1 MKRTILALAVALGA
15 TAAQAACEYGYADAK
30 AGLCNDS
37 PAQVAQGLREYEKR
51 HAVDE
56 RDSYN
61 RVQSIPGVCVGDD
74 CNRVV
79 KIQRWDAHTGQ
90 MVN

>member
-1 MKRTILALAVALGA
+1 MKRTILGLAVALGA

-30 AGLCNDS
+30 SGLCNDS
-37 PAQVAQGLREYEKR
+37 PAQVAQGRREYEKR

-56 RDSYN
+56 KDSRN

-79 KIQRWDAHTGQ
+79 KIQRWDAHTGA